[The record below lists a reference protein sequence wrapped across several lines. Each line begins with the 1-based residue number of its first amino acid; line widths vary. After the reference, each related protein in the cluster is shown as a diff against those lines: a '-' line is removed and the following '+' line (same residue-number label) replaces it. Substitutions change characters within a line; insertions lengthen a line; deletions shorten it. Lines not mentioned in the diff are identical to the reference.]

1 MKHIRLHRHLWSA
14 YNGFSRHDGPLV
26 AAGIAYYV
34 ALSFFPLLLVL
45 AAGLAYAM
53 LWTEKGQE
61 KQQEWILSA
70 IEQQAS
76 PALAESVKSA
86 LDTAGARAP
95 ANGSIGFVVLVI
107 TAIAIFAQVDY
118 AFERIWD
125 RAQRPDEGWL
135 QWIGRHVL
143 YRFKALMVLMGVGAF
158 IIMVMVAA
166 VVWSSV
172 QARVATKIEINPW
185 LTFTAGLLL
194 NMMLNFIAFS
204 LVYRYLPKVK
214 VRWTE
219 AFDGAIVASALWE
232 VGRQGLALYLVR
244 QDYPTAYG
252 IIGSF
257 LAIMLW
263 AYYAMIVVLFGAEL
277 VRVVQLERL
286 AAAKERRDSRRE
298 GRGQADSERS

>member
-1 MKHIRLHRHLWSA
+1 MSRFRLPRHLWAA

-45 AAGLAYAM
+45 AAGLAYG
-53 LWTEKGQE
+53 LQWTAKGQDA
-61 KQQEWILSA
+61 QQWILSA

-95 ANGSIGFVVLVI
+95 ATGSIGFAVLVV
-107 TAIAIFAQVDY
+107 TAVAIFAQVDY

-135 QWIGRHVL
+135 QWIGRHVF
-143 YRFKALMVLMGVGAF
+143 YRFKALAVLMGVGAF
-158 IIMVMVAA
+158 IIVVMVAA
-166 VVWSSV
+166 VVWSGV
-172 QARVATKIEINPW
+172 QARVASRIEIAPW
-185 LTFTAGLLL
+185 LTWTAGLLL
-194 NMMLNFIAFS
+194 NMTLNFFAFS
-204 LVYRYLPKVK
+204 AVYRFLPKVK
-214 VRWTE
+214 VRWLE
-219 AFDGAIVASALWE
+219 AFDGAIVASTLWE
-232 VGRQGLALYLVR
+232 VGRQALALYLVR

-263 AYYAMIVVLFGAEL
+263 AYYAMIVVLFGAEV
-277 VRVVQLERL
+277 VRAIQQERL
-286 AAAKERRDSRRE
+286 AAAKELRDARRE
-298 GRGQADSERS
+298 SRAGADSLGG

>member
-1 MKHIRLHRHLWSA
+1 MKRFRLHGHLWAA

-45 AAGLAYAM
+45 AAGLAYGM
-53 LWTEKGQE
+53 QWTVKGQDA
-61 KQQEWILSA
+61 QQWILSA

-95 ANGSIGFVVLVI
+95 ANGSIGFIVLVI

-118 AFERIWD
+118 AFERIWE
-125 RAQRPDEGWL
+125 RAQRRDERWVH
-135 QWIGRHVL
+135 WIGRHVL
-143 YRFKALMVLMGVGAF
+143 YRFKALLVLMGVGAF
-158 IIMVMVAA
+158 IIVVMIAA
-166 VVWSSV
+166 VVWSGV
-172 QARVATKIEINPW
+172 QARVASHIAINPW
-185 LTFTAGLLL
+185 LTFAAGLLI
-194 NMMLNFIAFS
+194 NMVLNFFAFA

-214 VRWTE
+214 VRWFE
-219 AFDGAIVASALWE
+219 AFDGAIVASTLWE
-232 VGRQGLALYLVR
+232 VGRQGLALYLTR

-298 GRGQADSERS
+298 VREQVGPARS